1 MGSDSVSQKPLVQA
15 AIGADRDCTSLE
27 SPHSHSQPP
36 HHTNEQRQR
45 ATSPSTTR
53 RTHSLPYMLVPL
65 VPAVYHY
72 SPAHMPTSSST
83 TAVASTAGS
92 RNLSPKRKHD
102 GAMTNWPRGNTP
114 PTLRLDVPEINA
126 SDAYYLSE
134 GKCDSPRS
142 RVAERLQ
149 ALDIDRAEAEAE
161 DAPRKRVKT
170 VVEPEPDFPASKIP
184 RLDVTPKQPPRPRF
198 DLAQHQP
205 GADLEI
211 AETPGCRPEVTRSS
225 APSPLAKRSDPSM
238 PNHISPIVRITPKR
252 MRSPPPPLTTSPSPP
267 TRTTNGPNLSPN
279 SSQSSAG
286 ETDTTWQDSEITGH
300 EIHAALGDDGE
311 GINGIGFRPTPAI
324 AQARSQK
331 RKHQLSEWRAR
342 EAKEARQR
350 RYEKRQGC
358 GVDVE
363 GGDGAQTRAV
373 RFEEVG

>member
-1 MGSDSVSQKPLVQA
+1 
-15 AIGADRDCTSLE
+15 
-27 SPHSHSQPP
+27 
-36 HHTNEQRQR
+36 
-45 ATSPSTTR
+45 
-53 RTHSLPYMLVPL
+53 
-65 VPAVYHY
+65 
-72 SPAHMPTSSST
+72 
-83 TAVASTAGS
+83 
-92 RNLSPKRKHD
+92 
-102 GAMTNWPRGNTP
+102 MTNWPRGSTP

-373 RFEEVG
+373 RFEEIG